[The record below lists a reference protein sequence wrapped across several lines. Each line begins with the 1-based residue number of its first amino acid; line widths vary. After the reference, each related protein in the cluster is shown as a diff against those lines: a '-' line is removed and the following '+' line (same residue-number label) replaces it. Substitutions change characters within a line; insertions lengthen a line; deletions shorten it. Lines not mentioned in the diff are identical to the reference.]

1 MIVDFTAQMSPML
14 WALGVLLLVL
24 AVAIFASMEPDLA
37 EVYLGE
43 PQLLFAMITVAA
55 LVVATLTVAPSP

>member
-1 MIVDFTAQMSPML
+1 MIVDFTAQMTPLL
-14 WALGVLLLVL
+14 WALAVLLVVL
-24 AVAIFASMEPDLA
+24 AAAIFASMEPDLV

-55 LVVATLTVAPSP
+55 LVVATLTGAPSP